1 MMALVYWWGW
11 ELAHPVLLA
20 TEAGILALAA
30 LGAFTAW
37 LMDRPEPAQNALW
50 QAHATAIPVV
60 IGREPT
66 RKATAAERDW
76 WLTPDDVARR
86 HARDCDNLRHAAHL
100 ALDNLTATI
109 DAGEA

>member
-1 MMALVYWWGW
+1 MIALLYWWGW
-11 ELAHPVLLA
+11 ELAHPVLLT

-50 QAHATAIPVV
+50 QA
-60 IGREPT
+60 REPT
-66 RKATAAERDW
+66 RLATAAERDW
-76 WLTPDDVARR
+76 WPGPGDIARR
-86 HARDCDNLRHAAHL
+86 HARDCDNLRDAAHL

-109 DAGEA
+109 NTDEKS